1 MTDTNSLQIK
11 PKGCCIKTCFYR
23 EGPYMHVIA
32 TLISNG
38 DVEVFKGS
46 VDLRP
51 ISAAIARKH
60 AELHGEDSVQVAG
73 FFSSIAH
80 AVNSIGHVKL
90 IRGIANGI
98 KDVAKSKAFG
108 VVLGATAIVF
118 PPVGAPALAA
128 YAVAK
133 TATGV
138 IEEANAVKARAVQ
151 IAKNGTAA
159 ERAAVKAN
167 LPKIQTLLKQKASVQ
182 ASLSRMADAAKKG
195 DKEALTAQKIFGIV
209 LKSHQGLK
217 ARATT
222 PSVAK
227 GVSAV
232 MITRTGKVVPGHYV
246 QQTANK
252 KLAESVLFDGKGLL
266 RGKYAAA

>member
-1 MTDTNSLQIK
+1 MTDTTSLSIK
-11 PKGCCIKTCFYR
+11 PKGTCIKTCFYKD
-23 EGPYMHVIA
+23 GDYLHCTA
-32 TLISNG
+32 TLVSNG

-51 ISAAIARKH
+51 IRAAIMRRH
-60 AELHGEDSVQVAG
+60 AAMHGADSVQVSG
-73 FFSSIAH
+73 FFSSIGH
-80 AVNSIGHVKL
+80 AISSIGHAKLVKGL
-90 IRGIANGI
+90 VNDI
-98 KDVAKSKAFG
+98 KKVGKSKAFG

-138 IEEANAVKARAVQ
+138 IEEANKVKARAVH

-159 ERAAVKAN
+159 EKAALKKHLPAVKKLFA
-167 LPKIQTLLKQKASVQ
+167 QKAAVQ

-195 DKEALTAQKIFGIV
+195 NKEALTAQKIFGIV
-209 LKSHQGLK
+209 LKSHQGVK
-217 ARATT
+217 ARASS
-222 PSVAK
+222 PAASK
-227 GVSAV
+227 GVAAV
-232 MITRTGKVVPGHYV
+232 MITRNGKIVPGHYV
-246 QQTANK
+246 QQSANL
-252 KLAESVLFDGKGLL
+252 KLAESMLFDGKQVL